1 MLGTTTPDDM
11 TNTVPALPISF
22 KLALEKR
29 LQLHD
34 AHNDLEPA
42 AIWRH
47 YGYHIGRYPQDLR
60 AHVQRLLTGINAG
73 FSDSLEGALQD
84 LFLCVGDNGFSLREK
99 MYNLVQPHLSEES
112 SEFFASWL
120 SSGKP
125 QNVQWRSG
133 SILTDSFGGLDKLVT
148 VEQDQAE
155 ANLTIMDEIQA
166 YLEYGQ
172 IDAAQ
177 SLLEKELEKSPSDLQ
192 LAQELLN
199 IYLYTRDKNALQ
211 NMTNT
216 LHNAGVELSEDW
228 VHVLQEADNW

>member
-1 MLGTTTPDDM
+1 MLGTTTTDD
-11 TNTVPALPISF
+11 TTTTVPTLPISF

-34 AHNDLEPA
+34 VHHDLEPTV
-42 AIWRH
+42 IWRH

-73 FSDSLEGALQD
+73 FSERLEGALQD
-84 LFLCVGDNGFSLREK
+84 LFLCVGENGFALREK
-99 MYNLVQPHLSEES
+99 MFNLAKPHLSEDADA
-112 SEFFASWL
+112 FFSSWL

-125 QNVQWRSG
+125 DNVQWRTG
-133 SILTDSFGGLDKLVT
+133 SILTDSFGHLETLVQ
-148 VEQDQAE
+148 VDQDQTE
-155 ANLTIMDEIQA
+155 INLTTMDEVQA

-177 SLLEKELEKSPSDLQ
+177 NLLETELVKTPSDLQ

-199 IYLYTRDKNALQ
+199 IYLYTRDKEALQ
-211 NMTNT
+211 KMTTT
-216 LHNAGVELSEDW
+216 LHGAGITLSEDW
-228 VHVLQEADNW
+228 VHVLQEAANW